1 MCRKYLSPGLPKIQI
16 QKFGPLPE
24 ISTPSI
30 LRECSINNIL
40 LSMRNKTC
48 LIFQKV
54 GYIREKREG
63 EKDESMVG
71 GRSEERCKGGGC
83 MWSTLGGRLGNRTY
97 FVKVGTVRRYLI
109 HSPLSFT
116 LSPPPPPPP
125 SPLCSFLL
133 CVYICL
139 SNKVFLITNILNS
152 PSPIFIPF
160 LSQTRSPFFDLIIF
174 ISFPEIA
181 SGFLGS
187 KYLGMY
193 CTVGRE

>member
-16 QKFGPLPE
+16 LKFGPLPE

-63 EKDESMVG
+63 EKDEFMVG
-71 GRSEERCKGGGC
+71 GRTEERCKGGGC
-83 MWSTLGGRLGNRTY
+83 MWSTLGTRLGNRTY

-116 LSPPPPPPP
+116 LSHPLLLSIP
-125 SPLCSFLL
+125 SF
-133 CVYICL
+133 CV
-139 SNKVFLITNILNS
+139 
-152 PSPIFIPF
+152 FISAYQIRYS
-160 LSQTRSPFFDLIIF
+160 LSQISSTLPLLFLAILHPLSLSDSKPFF
-174 ISFPEIA
+174 
-181 SGFLGS
+181 
-187 KYLGMY
+187 
-193 CTVGRE
+193 